1 MASHRRLIQLS
12 SLVQENVAKVD
23 RFIESNGLP
32 EPSFE
37 ASCPPTL
44 ALSPE
49 ADVARNTALEALDEL
64 RQHLLGPVRAVV
76 DEVMQVR

>member
-1 MASHRRLIQLS
+1 MASQRRLIQLS
-12 SLVQENVAKVD
+12 SLIHENVAKVD
-23 RFIESNGLP
+23 QCIVSGGLP

-37 ASCPPTL
+37 ASCPPIL
-44 ALSPE
+44 ALTPE